1 MSRPRPN
8 EKKSAVQATRLNAFS
23 IEPERLTL
31 IDDPKHHLYDERVK
45 LPVDENLVLNIMV
58 HGVKIPVLVAKE
70 GEQLI
75 VIDGRQRVKAA
86 IEANDRLKKDGSEPV
101 KVKMMMERG
110 DEADLF
116 GICIIGNRM
125 RQDDGPIVNARKAK
139 RLLDMDPNVAK
150 CALVFGVNKLQ
161 IERWLKLLD
170 LAAPVIK
177 AIENEEITATA
188 AAELAGLTREKQV
201 EALAELKQN
210 APKDKKGATK
220 AISTKA
226 AKKAAGKPVPAKE
239 GAETSLA
246 TPHERPSLRDLKR
259 VYGDQRLP
267 DEDKNL
273 LGWVLG
279 ELSAKDSGMD
289 EYLTEE
295 PEAAAAEG

>member
-1 MSRPRPN
+1 MSTTN
-8 EKKSAVQATRLNAFS
+8 EKKVAVQATRLNAFS

-31 IDDPKHHLYDERVK
+31 IDDPKHHLYDERIK
-45 LPVDENLVLNIMV
+45 LPIDEHLVLNIMV
-58 HGVKIPVLVAKE
+58 HGVKIPVLATKE
-70 GEQLI
+70 GELLI
-75 VIDGRQRVKAA
+75 VVDGRQRVKAA
-86 IEANDRLKKDGSEPV
+86 IEANKRLKKDGSEPI
-101 KVKMMMERG
+101 KVKMILERG

-116 GICIIGNRM
+116 GICILANEM
-125 RQDDGPIVNARKAK
+125 RQEDDVVLKARKAK
-139 RLLDMDPNVAK
+139 RLLDMNSDK
-150 CALVFGVNKLQ
+150 KRCANIFGVSVLQ
-161 IERWLKLLD
+161 IERWLKVLD
-170 LAAPVIK
+170 LAAPVIR
-177 AIENEEITATA
+177 AIEAGEITATA
-188 AAELAGLTREKQV
+188 ASELSNLTREAQI

-220 AISTKA
+220 KVSTKA